1 MINKPVVYKFSK
13 TLLTTERR
21 LTGQYL
27 LGVKI
32 SPIFLNRRTTNDNF
46 QHSGKQDYFRHILK
60 RPASMY
66 EKPGSWFFRITTGIQ
81 SRPRAIDK
89 ARFVMTSLTIL
100 GSYKELCSYRLV
112 LEGKAGKEI
121 PECSRLEL
129 LEKFLAHKFVSLDA
143 DHNTSSQLNRAG
155 TADLPFLRTLLT
167 ILQISWEPRF

>member
-66 EKPGSWFFRITTGIQ
+66 EKPGSWIFRITTGIQ

-100 GSYKELCSYRLV
+100 GVTKNYAVTDQFQKGKQVKRYLSVQDQSYQKSFQHTNLFYQMQTTTPP
-112 LEGKAGKEI
+112 A
-121 PECSRLEL
+121 
-129 LEKFLAHKFVSLDA
+129 
-143 DHNTSSQLNRAG
+143 N
-155 TADLPFLRTLLT
+155 
-167 ILQISWEPRF
+167 